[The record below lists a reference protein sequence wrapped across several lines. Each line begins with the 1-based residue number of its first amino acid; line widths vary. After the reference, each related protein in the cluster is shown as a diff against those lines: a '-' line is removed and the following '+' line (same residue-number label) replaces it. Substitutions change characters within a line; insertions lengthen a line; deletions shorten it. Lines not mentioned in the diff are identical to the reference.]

1 MNTPAIDEL
10 FSFSQDAQKA
20 WFNAQQEAKFQAA
33 LLECPIVAISVD
45 IRHAF
50 DELLESLP
58 DYNHGLQFIHS
69 GLVAEDRIAQ
79 LEGGSALNEEE
90 QIKLKEFLLTELV
103 HDEIFDNKITEAR
116 WLEVE
121 TNGAQLGA
129 VFIGTNHPLM
139 ESKFDF
145 LGLFKHQED
154 VKNRLK
160 DFGELI
166 DPKNY
171 Y

>member
-1 MNTPAIDEL
+1 MTNSVEDL
-10 FSFSQDAQKA
+10 LKSQPHEQEA
-20 WFNAQQEAKFQAA
+20 WFTAHQEAKFQAA
-33 LLECPIVAISVD
+33 LLECPVVAMSVD
-45 IRHAF
+45 IRHVF

-90 QIKLKEFLLTELV
+90 QIKLKKFLMTELV

-166 DPKNY
+166 DPKTY

>member
-1 MNTPAIDEL
+1 MIGNGEDPLKLPPDE
-10 FSFSQDAQKA
+10 QEA
-20 WFNAQQEAKFQAA
+20 WFTAHQEAKFQAA
-33 LLECPIVAISVD
+33 LLECPIAAMSVD
-45 IRHAF
+45 ISHVF
-50 DELLESLP
+50 DELLQSLP

-69 GLVAEDRIAQ
+69 GLVAKDRIPQ

-129 VFIGTNHPLM
+129 VFIGTNPPLM
-139 ESKFDF
+139 GSKFDF
-145 LGLFKHQED
+145 LGLFRSKQE
-154 VKNRLK
+154 VREAMAK
-160 DFGELI
+160 FGEPI
-166 DPKNY
+166 NPNNFC
-171 Y
+171 

>member
-1 MNTPAIDEL
+1 MTNPLDDLLKLPPDE
-10 FSFSQDAQKA
+10 QVA
-20 WFNAQQEAKFQAA
+20 WFNAHQEAKFQAA
-33 LLECPIVAISVD
+33 LLDCLVVAMSVD
-45 IRHAF
+45 IRHVF

-79 LEGGSALNEEE
+79 LEDGSALNEEE
-90 QIKLKEFLLTELV
+90 QIKLKEFLLTELL
-103 HDEIFDNKITEAR
+103 HDEIFDDKITEAR

-121 TNGAQLGA
+121 TNGVQLGV

-139 ESKFDF
+139 EPQFNF

-160 DFGELI
+160 EFGELI
-166 DPKNY
+166 DPLDY

>member
-1 MNTPAIDEL
+1 MTNSVDDFLKLPPDE
-10 FSFSQDAQKA
+10 QEA
-20 WFNAQQEAKFQAA
+20 WFDAHQEAKFQAA
-33 LLECPIVAISVD
+33 LLECPVGAMCVD
-45 IRHAF
+45 IRHVF
-50 DELLESLP
+50 DELLENLP

-69 GLVAEDRIAQ
+69 GLVVEDRIAQ
-79 LEGGSALNEEE
+79 LEGGSALSEEE
-90 QIKLKEFLLTELV
+90 QIKLREFLLTELV
-103 HDEIFDNKITEAR
+103 HDEIFDDKITEAR

-121 TNGAQLGA
+121 TNGVQLGA

-139 ESKFDF
+139 ESKFNF

-160 DFGELI
+160 EFGELI
-166 DPKNY
+166 DPSDY

>member
-1 MNTPAIDEL
+1 MLGNGEDPLKLPPDE
-10 FSFSQDAQKA
+10 QEA
-20 WFNAQQEAKFQAA
+20 WFTAHQEAKFQAA
-33 LLECPIVAISVD
+33 LLECPIVAMSVD

-79 LEGGSALNEEE
+79 LEGGSALSEEE
-90 QIKLKEFLLTELV
+90 QKNLRQFLLTELV

-116 WLEVE
+116 WFEIE

-160 DFGELI
+160 DFGDLI

>member
-1 MNTPAIDEL
+1 MTNPLDDLLKLPADE
-10 FSFSQDAQKA
+10 QEV
-20 WFNAQQEAKFQAA
+20 WFTAHQEAKFQAA
-33 LLECPIVAISVD
+33 LLECPVVAMSVD
-45 IRHAF
+45 IRHVL
-50 DELLESLP
+50 DELLENLP

-79 LEGGSALNEEE
+79 LEGGSTLSEEE
-90 QIKLKEFLLTELV
+90 QKNLRQFLLTELV

-145 LGLFKHQED
+145 LGLFKHQDD
-154 VKNRLK
+154 VKNHLK
-160 DFGELI
+160 DFGEII

>member
-1 MNTPAIDEL
+1 MTNSVDDLLKSPPQE
-10 FSFSQDAQKA
+10 QEA
-20 WFNAQQEAKFQAA
+20 WFTAHQEAKFQAA
-33 LLECPIVAISVD
+33 LFECPIVAMSID

-50 DELLESLP
+50 DELLGSLP

-90 QIKLKEFLLTELV
+90 QIKLKKFLMTELV

-121 TNGAQLGA
+121 TNGTQLGA

-145 LGLFKHQED
+145 LGLFKHQDD

>member
-1 MNTPAIDEL
+1 MPNTADEL
-10 FSFSQDAQKA
+10 LKLPPDEQEA
-20 WFNAQQEAKFQAA
+20 WFNAHQEAKFQAA
-33 LLECPIVAISVD
+33 LLECPVVAMSVD
-45 IRHAF
+45 ISHVF
-50 DELLESLP
+50 DELLKNLT
-58 DYNHGLQFIHS
+58 DYNHGLRFIHS

-79 LEGGSALNEEE
+79 LEGGSALSEEE
-90 QIKLKEFLLTELV
+90 QKNLRQFLLTELV

-116 WLEVE
+116 WFEVE

-145 LGLFKHQED
+145 LGLFKHQDD